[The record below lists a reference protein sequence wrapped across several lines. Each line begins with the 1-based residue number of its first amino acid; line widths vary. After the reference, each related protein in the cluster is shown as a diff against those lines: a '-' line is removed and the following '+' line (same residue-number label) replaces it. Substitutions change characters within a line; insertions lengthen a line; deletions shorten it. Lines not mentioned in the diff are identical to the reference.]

1 MNYLRRQTI
10 CDRLR
15 LSVRQSYRIVGSSY
29 GERISSD
36 AVVNVLNR
44 ARRAMPDPLDYIPS
58 DLMTPEETVTRFA
71 ESEITKRELSAWTRR
86 TKNVVPHFRLNSHTI
101 RFSASRL
108 ERWLES
114 RSRVR
119 RRS

>member
-1 MNYLRRQTI
+1 VNYLRRQTI

-15 LSVRQSYRIVGSSY
+15 LSLRQSYRIVGSSY
-29 GERISSD
+29 GERIASD
-36 AVVNVLNR
+36 DVIGVLNR
-44 ARRAMPDPLDYIPS
+44 SRRAIPEPLDFIPS
-58 DLMTPEETVTRFA
+58 DLMTPAETATRFS
-71 ESEITKRELSAWTRR
+71 ESEITERELFAWTHR
-86 TKNVVPHFRLNSHTI
+86 TKDVVPHFRLNSHTI

-108 ERWLES
+108 EDWLGT